1 MRRGR
6 PYKQQLP
13 RGRSAEDAYESY
25 VKEYERQAQQFM
37 REHGVNVT
45 LDEARTVVMYDTY
58 GMMNP
63 NEFRTMYQAVLNERR
78 TLVAEHKL
86 KRPGNIIRSIVSDQ
100 RYQVTSREAKRI
112 NIFFRQA
119 EEFEKEEAKK
129 TYTGNALKKELSDI
143 KTKYQKE
150 RAKHWRYEGVNKDVL
165 SVVNRRLKAEGIKDS
180 YERRTIIGNQ
190 FFARDNEQ
198 FEYIRD
204 VDE

>member
-1 MRRGR
+1 MRTGR

-13 RGRSAEDAYESY
+13 RGQSVESLYESY

-45 LDEARTVVMYDTY
+45 LDEARTVVMYDKY
-58 GMMNP
+58 GIMNP
-63 NEFRTMYQAVLNERR
+63 NEFRSMYQAELNEKR
-78 TLVAEHKL
+78 TLIAEEKKL
-86 KRPGNIIRSIVSDQ
+86 KRPGNIIRSIVSTQ
-100 RYQVTSREAKRI
+100 RYKVSGREAKRI

-119 EEFEKEEAKK
+119 EEFEIEEARK
-129 TYTGNALKKELSDI
+129 TYEGNALKKELADI
-143 KTKYQKE
+143 RAKYKKE

-165 SVVNRRLKAEGIKDS
+165 SVVNRRLKAEGITDS

-204 VDE
+204 VD